1 VYGLSLYNSE
11 VNKLDTPLFT
21 FQVLDTLGA
30 VASRLE
36 AALEPAGLS
45 LAKFGVLARLV
56 AAGEPLPL
64 STLAERSAC
73 VRSNITQL
81 VDRLESDKLVVRV
94 PDPRD
99 RRLVR
104 AALTSEGRARHDA
117 AARALAEAESALP
130 PDLREALQRLAAL
143 SGRC

>member
-1 VYGLSLYNSE
+1 MINRLY
-11 VNKLDTPLFT
+11 VTVMNKVEAPLFT

-36 AALEPAGLS
+36 AALEPVGLS

-56 AAGEPLPL
+56 SAGEPLPL

-94 PDPRD
+94 SDPHD

-104 AALTSEGRARHDA
+104 AALTAEGRARHDA
-117 AARALAEAESALP
+117 AARALGEAERTLP
-130 PDLREALQRLAAL
+130 PALRESLLRLAAVAADA
-143 SGRC
+143 